1 MRRVNKLSQ
10 MKIDEVSLVDQDA
23 NGFADMLIAKRDDSE
38 EQMSQPQG
46 ELTFSDDDLV
56 YDDEGRAYLPV
67 QLAETDADEDED
79 DAEPYSAEDD
89 EADDEDQAEETANAV
104 LQGLSKALGDSD
116 RDQVVAQAYGEIN
129 KAQRRAARAESVA
142 KAERDLRLTREYITK
157 AEAYSLPVPANVL
170 GPVLKRCS
178 ESLSR
183 EDCNILA
190 QCFDSASEASYDP
203 YSEIGKSGGGSNT
216 DILTEVDARAEEL
229 FVKGVEAGSGF
240 TREQAVAK
248 VFDIN
253 PQAYDEYHVNQ
264 PLTNV
269 SIAYMQSRT
278 PSSRTRSSPRS
289 RSTSSPTSTGS
300 TPRATGAAPTCRS
313 APRAPSRRVSAG
325 QVTTDTYFATSTP
338 STRTSTTRPRQRG
351 LELQPG
357 PGRHRVRH
365 QPAPAQAGHRL
376 DRALLQDRRLG
387 DEKTGSPLGSP
398 DANQFLQW
406 DQAGSDPIGDVAG
419 WIIDFRQL
427 TGFAPNICV
436 MGAYVMGAQA
446 APGHHR
452 PDQVHPARHRH
463 RGPDRDPV
471 RRRRALRHLRHGGD
485 RAGDQRRRC
494 RTRGELLLHRQPQG
508 RAVRLRPSHPSL
520 LTPSRRLHLH
530 LERLPRWQL
539 RGRPDQAFRME
550 PSPATGRGRA
560 DLRHEGRLPRHGAP
574 ARPGAQRFDRA
585 GADQHGAVV
594 QAQAAHSGQSG

>member
-253 PQAYDEYHVNQ
+253 PQAYDEY
-264 PLTNV
+264 L
-269 SIAYMQSRT
+269 RD
-278 PSSRTRSSPRS
+278 RRS
-289 RSTSSPTSTGS
+289 R
-300 TPRATGAAPTCRS
+300 
-313 APRAPSRRVSAG
+313 
-325 QVTTDTYFATSTP
+325 
-338 STRTSTTRPRQRG
+338 
-351 LELQPG
+351 
-357 PGRHRVRH
+357 
-365 QPAPAQAGHRL
+365 
-376 DRALLQDRRLG
+376 
-387 DEKTGSPLGSP
+387 
-398 DANQFLQW
+398 
-406 DQAGSDPIGDVAG
+406 
-419 WIIDFRQL
+419 
-427 TGFAPNICV
+427 
-436 MGAYVMGAQA
+436 
-446 APGHHR
+446 
-452 PDQVHPARHRH
+452 
-463 RGPDRDPV
+463 
-471 RRRRALRHLRHGGD
+471 
-485 RAGDQRRRC
+485 
-494 RTRGELLLHRQPQG
+494 
-508 RAVRLRPSHPSL
+508 
-520 LTPSRRLHLH
+520 
-530 LERLPRWQL
+530 
-539 RGRPDQAFRME
+539 
-550 PSPATGRGRA
+550 
-560 DLRHEGRLPRHGAP
+560 
-574 ARPGAQRFDRA
+574 
-585 GADQHGAVV
+585 
-594 QAQAAHSGQSG
+594 